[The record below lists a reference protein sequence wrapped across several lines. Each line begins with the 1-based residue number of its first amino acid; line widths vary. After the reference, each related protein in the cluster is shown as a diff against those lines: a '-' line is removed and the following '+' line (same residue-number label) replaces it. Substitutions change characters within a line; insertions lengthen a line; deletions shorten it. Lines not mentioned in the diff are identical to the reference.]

1 LGSDDDNIGHDISFA
16 FWKNRAIYSDT
27 RAAMKPLNHVCRWTG
42 RRRYATKD
50 QIKGET
56 MGIILRWLGAFLLLS
71 ATYNPTQI
79 NFTRWAEAN
88 WQTQMPL
95 TLLLGLL
102 LGVGYMI
109 YIGATLRSIGTFGIL
124 LVGAIVAALVWVL
137 IDYQILTLQNPSLNL
152 WLGILALSVVLGIG
166 LSWSIIR
173 QRISGQ
179 ATVDEVQE

>member
-1 LGSDDDNIGHDISFA
+1 
-16 FWKNRAIYSDT
+16 
-27 RAAMKPLNHVCRWTG
+27 
-42 RRRYATKD
+42 
-50 QIKGET
+50 
-56 MGIILRWLGAFLLLS
+56 MGILLRWLGAFILLS
-71 ATYNPTQI
+71 ATYNPTQV

-95 TLLLGLL
+95 TILLGLL

-109 YIGATLRSIGTFGIL
+109 YIGATLRSIGSFGIL
-124 LVGAIVAALVWVL
+124 LVGAIVAALIWVL

-152 WLGILALSVVLGIG
+152 WLGIFALSVVLGIG

>member
-1 LGSDDDNIGHDISFA
+1 
-16 FWKNRAIYSDT
+16 
-27 RAAMKPLNHVCRWTG
+27 
-42 RRRYATKD
+42 
-50 QIKGET
+50 
-56 MGIILRWLGAFLLLS
+56 MGIILRWLGAFVLLA
-71 ATYNPTQI
+71 ATYNPTQV

-109 YIGATLRSIGTFGIL
+109 YIGATLRSIGAFGIL

-152 WLGILALSVVLGIG
+152 WLGIFALSIVLGIG

-173 QRISGQ
+173 QRLSGQ

>member
-1 LGSDDDNIGHDISFA
+1 
-16 FWKNRAIYSDT
+16 
-27 RAAMKPLNHVCRWTG
+27 
-42 RRRYATKD
+42 
-50 QIKGET
+50 
-56 MGIILRWLGAFLLLS
+56 MGIILRWLGAFVLLS

-95 TLLLGLL
+95 TILLGLL

-109 YIGATLRSIGTFGIL
+109 YIGATLRSIGAFGIL
-124 LVGAIVAALVWVL
+124 LVGAIVGALVWVL
-137 IDYQILTLQNPSLNL
+137 IDYQILTLQNPQLNL
-152 WLGILALSVVLGIG
+152 WLGIFALSVVLGIG

>member
-1 LGSDDDNIGHDISFA
+1 
-16 FWKNRAIYSDT
+16 
-27 RAAMKPLNHVCRWTG
+27 
-42 RRRYATKD
+42 
-50 QIKGET
+50 
-56 MGIILRWLGAFLLLS
+56 MGIILRWLGAFVLLA

-88 WQTQMPL
+88 WQSQMPL

-109 YIGATLRSIGTFGIL
+109 YIGATLRSIGGFGIL
-124 LVGAIVAALVWVL
+124 LVAAIVAALVWVL

-152 WLGILALSVVLGIG
+152 WLGIFALSVVLGIG

-173 QRISGQ
+173 QRLSGQ

>member
-1 LGSDDDNIGHDISFA
+1 MGG
-16 FWKNRAIYSDT
+16 
-27 RAAMKPLNHVCRWTG
+27 WTG
-42 RRRYATKD
+42 GRGYATKD
-50 QIKGET
+50 QIEGEI
-56 MGIILRWLGAFLLLS
+56 MGIILRWLGAFVLLS

-95 TLLLGLL
+95 TILLGLL

-109 YIGATLRSIGTFGIL
+109 YIGATLRSIGAFGII
-124 LVGAIVAALVWVL
+124 LVAAIVAALVWVL
-137 IDYQILTLQNPSLNL
+137 IDYQILTLQNPQLNL
-152 WLGILALSVVLGIG
+152 WLGIFALSVVLGIG

-173 QRISGQ
+173 QRLSGQ